1 MMAILKQT
9 QDETAMW
16 LQLVDDPKS
25 ITLPE
30 QLNIELERGIYSAS
44 PNLTLRKQA
53 TPRFHSI

>member
-9 QDETAMW
+9 QHETAMW

-30 QLNIELERGIYSAS
+30 QLE
-44 PNLTLRKQA
+44 
-53 TPRFHSI
+53 H